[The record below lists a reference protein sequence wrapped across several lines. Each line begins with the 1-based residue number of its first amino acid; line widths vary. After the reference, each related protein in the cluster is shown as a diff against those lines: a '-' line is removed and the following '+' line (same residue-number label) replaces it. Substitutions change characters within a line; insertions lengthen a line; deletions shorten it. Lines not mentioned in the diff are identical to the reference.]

1 MRSAQGKPTTCA
13 CKASAAERPPER
25 TRRLRLRPRWPTH
38 EGAVHEL
45 PPADPSL
52 LPAMREQAGAVGR
65 QFVDVFVGFRLRFH
79 DEREAFAF
87 SQHFRFASPRSALRQ
102 EGAGVV
108 WVGFHGWA
116 FDAGDAQMQ
125 AALAVRHS
133 AIRAKVRHIPAA
145 TDAELRPTGRR
156 VLQPGKARR
165 ERDELLAKIDEAMPH
180 MMDTR
185 RTALGGASPT
195 QRQIGDGTARSG
207 AAAPGAATPPPP
219 GARPHATSKAP
230 PGFDPADGTT
240 AKPKRRRL
248 GR

>member
-1 MRSAQGKPTTCA
+1 MPA
-13 CKASAAERPPER
+13 
-25 TRRLRLRPRWPTH
+25 RWSTH

-45 PPADPSL
+45 PSADPSL
-52 LPAMREQAGAVGR
+52 LPAMREQGGAVGR

-87 SQHFRFASPRSALRQ
+87 AQHFRFASPRSALRQ

-145 TDAELRPTGRR
+145 TDAEMHPTGRR
-156 VLQPGKARR
+156 LLQPDKARR

-185 RTALGGASPT
+185 RTALAGSGPK
-195 QRQIGDGTARSG
+195 QRQIGSG
-207 AAAPGAATPPPP
+207 GAPGAPAAR
-219 GARPHATSKAP
+219 ARPRGSGAPAADGPQPHRTSKAP
-230 PGFDPADGTT
+230 PGFDPAAGTAAT
-240 AKPKRRRL
+240 KGAKRRL
-248 GR
+248 FGR